1 MNLKSLARLIRS
13 FREHFLKV
21 HPFKEVLPKALPF
34 RLYSAL
40 FFFLLLFSMPF
51 LQSSSSE
58 VKTLK
63 DLPPETLKEIEETVK
78 SFQEPLKKEEYQ
90 GIILRT
96 EEEVSKSLNQGSSLR
111 KVLSQNPEK
120 TTCQGKEINAVY
132 YYFFSFSMPEEVILR
147 TMREAVRINRDC
159 EEEVTLVLRGFVKND
174 LKATVSQLYRYLQ
187 KIGDDIPI
195 EIDPELFKQFD
206 VREVPL
212 ISLVRNGNT
221 GLIKGDLVG
230 LDYAISRFAEGLKDY
245 GTYGKTYPIGE
256 EDILRVFA
264 SKQKE
269 IEKKL
274 RERLPE
280 IKKRMLVLTKYDG
293 RFEHAKKER
302 VYYINPKLIL
312 TDDVLDHQGNIL
324 FEKGMV
330 FDPSRFVRLGRYIV
344 IDGNS
349 KKQVKFALKGDFKK
363 IILISGDLEKLTTI
377 HRRRFYFANDE
388 LIERFKIER
397 VPAVIEGDGEYV
409 RVTEKAL

>member
-13 FREHFLKV
+13 FREHFRK
-21 HPFKEVLPKALPF
+21 VLPF
-34 RLYSAL
+34 IL
-40 FFFLLLFSMPF
+40 FFLVFLTFLLPPRSDSL
-51 LQSSSSE
+51 E

-63 DLPPETLKEIEETVK
+63 ELPPEILEKVEEAVK

-90 GIILRT
+90 GIMRRT
-96 EEEVSKSLNQGSSLR
+96 EEEVSKSLP
-111 KVLSQNPEK
+111 QNPEK

-147 TMREAVRINRDC
+147 TMREAVRINREC
-159 EEEVTLVLRGFVKND
+159 KEEVTLVLRGFVKND

-187 KIGDDIPI
+187 KVEDDIPI
-195 EIDPELFKQFD
+195 EIDPELFEQFD
-206 VREVPL
+206 VREVPV

-221 GLIKGDLVG
+221 GMIKGDLVG

-312 TDDVLDHQGNIL
+312 TDDIHDHQGNIL

-349 KKQVKFALKGDFKK
+349 KKQVEFALKGDFRR

-388 LIERFKIER
+388 IIERFKIER

>member
-13 FREHFLKV
+13 FSEYFREHFK
-21 HPFKEVLPKALPF
+21 KVLPFREVLPF

-40 FFFLLLFSMPF
+40 FFFLLLFFMPL

-63 DLPPETLKEIEETVK
+63 DLPPETLKEIEEAVK
-78 SFQEPLKKEEYQ
+78 SFQEPLKREEYQ

-96 EEEVSKSLNQGSSLR
+96 EEEVSKNLNQTM
-111 KVLSQNPEK
+111 EK

-147 TMREAVRINRDC
+147 TMREAVRINREC
-159 EEEVTLVLRGFVKND
+159 EEQVTLVLRGFVKND

-195 EIDPELFKQFD
+195 EVDPELFEKLD
-206 VREVPL
+206 VREVPV
-212 ISLVRNGNT
+212 ISLVRNGDT

-230 LDYAISRFAEGLKDY
+230 LDYTISRFREGLKDY

-269 IEKKL
+269 NEKKL
-274 RERLPE
+274 RERIPE
-280 IKKRMLVLTKYDG
+280 IKKKILVLTKFDG
-293 RFEHAKKER
+293 RFEHARKER

-312 TDDVLDHQGNIL
+312 TDDILDHNGNIL
-324 FEKGMV
+324 FPRGTV
-330 FDPSRFVRLGRYIV
+330 FDPSKYVKLGRYII

-349 KKQVKFALKGDFKK
+349 RKQVEFALKGDFRR
-363 IILISGDLEKLTTI
+363 IILISGDLGKLTKAY
-377 HRRRFYFANDE
+377 RRPFYFANDE
-388 LIERFKIER
+388 LIRKFRIER

-409 RVTEKAL
+409 RVTEKVL

>member
-1 MNLKSLARLIRS
+1 MNLKSLARLIQS
-13 FREHFLKV
+13 FSERFFE
-21 HPFKEVLPKALPF
+21 ALPF
-34 RLYSAL
+34 SL
-40 FFFLLLFSMPF
+40 FFLVFLTFLLPPRSDSL
-51 LQSSSSE
+51 E

-63 DLPPETLKEIEETVK
+63 ELPPEILEKVEEAVK
-78 SFQEPLKKEEYQ
+78 SFQEPLKREEYQ
-90 GIILRT
+90 GIIQRT
-96 EEEVSKSLNQGSSLR
+96 EEEVSKNLNQTM
-111 KVLSQNPEK
+111 EK

-147 TMREAVRINRDC
+147 TMREAVRINREC

-174 LKATVSQLYRYLQ
+174 LKATVSQLYRYLSEVGDPYEVGDLQ
-187 KIGDDIPI
+187 KVEDDIPI
-195 EIDPELFKQFD
+195 EIDPELFEQFD
-206 VREVPL
+206 VREVPV

-230 LDYAISRFAEGLKDY
+230 LSYAISRFSEGLKDY
-245 GTYGKTYPIGE
+245 GTYGKTYAIGE
-256 EDILRVFA
+256 EDILKVFA

-280 IKKRMLVLTKYDG
+280 IKKRMLVLMKYDG
-293 RFEHAKKER
+293 RFEHARKER

-330 FDPSRFVRLGRYIV
+330 FNPSRFVKLGRYII
-344 IDGNS
+344 IDGHS
-349 KKQVKFALKGDFKK
+349 KKQVEFALKGDFRR
-363 IILISGDLEKLTTI
+363 IILISGNLEKLIKTYK
-377 HRRRFYFANDE
+377 RPFYFANDE
-388 LIERFKIER
+388 LIRKFSIER

-409 RVTEKAL
+409 RVTEKVL